1 MSSVSGF
8 PKTRRYRDY
17 HWPAVV
23 PETQVRRTLDGEDH
37 AAAREAFSDL
47 VSTSRSI
54 GDGMATYLH
63 ERIPEL
69 TSVVDEHALRADTEA
84 SCTANMDQILRLLG
98 SGARVDELVVPAPAL
113 RYAETFVHRR
123 IPLTVLLRSYRV
135 GHAYFWNVA
144 SRALNDAIG
153 PGELLGVA
161 LEASSNFMFDYI
173 DAMSDEL
180 VAAYHL
186 ERDRWVRSAAAI
198 RAETVRDVLEGRLEN
213 ERAAT
218 VRLGYEL
225 RRTHVGLI
233 LAGEPETN
241 LSLRGS
247 SLEREAV
254 EVAAILGCGDPLL
267 VPAGAAVLWAWCG
280 TFDPP
285 SPEALSRVERH
296 RPSSGVRMAVGRPGF
311 GLEGFRVTHLEAGHA
326 SRFWDLGGG
335 ATATSYRSIELVS
348 LLASDIGRAR
358 RFVLS
363 ELGPLADQ
371 ADGAARLRSTL
382 LGFLANG
389 CSHVRAAPELHMHQ
403 NTVYNHVRRAEELL
417 GGSVTERR
425 VELQAALI
433 LAETLGPE
441 VLPVA

>member
-1 MSSVSGF
+1 
-8 PKTRRYRDY
+8 
-17 HWPAVV
+17 VV
-23 PETQVRRTLDGEDH
+23 GVTQVRRTLDGEDH
-37 AAAREAFSDL
+37 AAAREAFLGL
-47 VSTSRSI
+47 VPESQLI
-54 GDGMATYLH
+54 GDGMAAYLH

-98 SGARVDELVVPAPAL
+98 RGARVDELVVPAPAL
-113 RYAETFVHRR
+113 RYAEAFVHRR

-153 PGELLGVA
+153 PGELRGAA

-180 VAAYHL
+180 VAAYHV

-198 RAETVRDVLEGRLEN
+198 RAETVRDVLDGRLEN
-213 ERAAT
+213 ERAASI
-218 VRLGYEL
+218 RLGYGL

-233 LAGEPETN
+233 LAGEPETP
-241 LSLRGS
+241 LGVGGGE
-247 SLEREAV
+247 LEREAI
-254 EVAAILGCGDPLL
+254 EVAAILGCSDPLL
-267 VPAGAAVLWAWCG
+267 IPAGAAVLWAWCG
-280 TFDPP
+280 TFDAP
-285 SPEALSRVERH
+285 SPFAFGRVERH
-296 RPSSGVRMAVGRPGF
+296 RPCPGVRMAVGRPAF
-311 GLEGFRVTHLEAGHA
+311 GVEGFRVTHVEAGHA

-335 ATATSYRSIELVS
+335 TATSYRSVELVS
-348 LLASDIGRAR
+348 LLASDLDRAR
-358 RFVLS
+358 RFVRN

-371 ADGAARLRSTL
+371 SDSAARLRSTL

-441 VLPVA
+441 VLPAE

>member
-1 MSSVSGF
+1 M
-8 PKTRRYRDY
+8 
-17 HWPAVV
+17 
-23 PETQVRRTLDGEDH
+23 
-37 AAAREAFSDL
+37 AA
-47 VSTSRSI
+47 
-54 GDGMATYLH
+54 YLH

-98 SGARVDELVVPAPAL
+98 RGARVDELVVPAPAL
-113 RYAETFVHRR
+113 RYAEAFVHRR

-153 PGELLGVA
+153 PGELRGAA
-161 LEASSNFMFDYI
+161 LEAASNFMFDYI

-180 VAAYHL
+180 VAAYHV

-198 RAETVRDVLEGRLEN
+198 RAETVRDVLDGRLESN
-213 ERAAT
+213 RAASI
-218 VRLGYEL
+218 RLGYEL

-233 LAGEPETN
+233 LAGEPETPLGVGN
-241 LSLRGS
+241 GD
-247 SLEREAV
+247 LEREAI
-254 EVAAILGCGDPLL
+254 EVAATLGCSDPLL

-285 SPEALSRVERH
+285 SPYAFRRVERH
-296 RPSSGVRMAVGRPGF
+296 RPAPGVRMAVGRPAF
-311 GLEGFRVTHLEAGHA
+311 GVDGFRVTHVEAGHA

-335 ATATSYRSIELVS
+335 GTATSYRSVELVS
-348 LLASDIGRAR
+348 LLASDLERAR
-358 RFVLS
+358 RFVRN
-363 ELGPLADQ
+363 ELGPLADRS
-371 ADGAARLRSTL
+371 DSAARLRSTL

-417 GGSVTERR
+417 GGSVTDRR
-425 VELQAALI
+425 VEVQAALI

-441 VLPVA
+441 VLAAE

>member
-1 MSSVSGF
+1 
-8 PKTRRYRDY
+8 
-17 HWPAVV
+17 VV
-23 PETQVRRTLDGEDH
+23 PSTQVRRTLDGEDH

-47 VSTSRSI
+47 VSASQSI
-54 GDGMATYLH
+54 GDGMAGYLH
-63 ERIPEL
+63 KRIPEL

-84 SCTANMDQILRLLG
+84 SCTANMDQILRMLG
-98 SGARVDELVVPAPAL
+98 RGARADELIVPAPAL
-113 RYAETFVHRR
+113 RYAEALVHRR
-123 IPLTVLLRSYRV
+123 IALTVLLRAYRV

-144 SRALNDAIG
+144 SRTLNEAIG
-153 PGELLGVA
+153 PGDLRGAA

-173 DAMSDEL
+173 DAISDQL
-180 VAAYHL
+180 VAAYHV

-198 RAETVRDVLEGRLEN
+198 RAETVRDLLDGRFEN
-213 ERAAT
+213 ERAASI
-218 VRLGYEL
+218 RLGYEL

-233 LAGEPETN
+233 LAGESEN
-241 LSLRGS
+241 RLSLGAGD
-247 SLEREAV
+247 LEREAI
-254 EVAAILGCGDPLL
+254 EVAAMLGCGDPLL

-285 SPEALSRVERH
+285 SPYALARVERH
-296 RPSSGVRMAVGRPGF
+296 RPSPGARMAVGSPAF
-311 GLEGFRVTHLEAGHA
+311 GVEGFRVTHVEAGHA
-326 SRFWDLGGG
+326 SRFWDVAGSG
-335 ATATSYRSIELVS
+335 TTTSYRSVELVS
-348 LLASDIGRAR
+348 LLASDLDRAR
-358 RFVLS
+358 RFALS
-363 ELGPLADQ
+363 ELGPLAEQTDS
-371 ADGAARLRSTL
+371 AARLRSTL

-441 VLPVA
+441 VLPAG

>member
-1 MSSVSGF
+1 
-8 PKTRRYRDY
+8 
-17 HWPAVV
+17 VV
-23 PETQVRRTLDGEDH
+23 PETQVRRTLDGEDLSP
-37 AAAREAFSDL
+37 AREAFSDL
-47 VSTSRSI
+47 VSASHSI

-84 SCTANMDQILRLLG
+84 SCTANIDQIMRLLG
-98 SGARVDELVVPAPAL
+98 RGARVDEVIVPAPAL
-113 RYAETFVHRR
+113 RYAEALVHRR
-123 IPLTVLLRSYRV
+123 IPLTVLLRAYRV
-135 GHAYFWNVA
+135 GHGYFWNVA
-144 SRALNDAIG
+144 SRAVNDAIG
-153 PGELLGVA
+153 PGELRGAA

-180 VAAYHL
+180 VAAYHA

-198 RAETVRDVLEGRLEN
+198 RAETVRDLLDGRLEN
-213 ERAAT
+213 ERAASI
-218 VRLGYEL
+218 RLGYEL

-233 LAGEPETN
+233 LAGEPETQVG
-241 LSLRGS
+241 RGGGD
-247 SLEREAV
+247 LEREAV

-285 SPEALSRVERH
+285 SPRAFARVEQH
-296 RPSSGVRMAVGRPGF
+296 RPRPGVRMAVGRPAF
-311 GLEGFRVTHLEAGHA
+311 GVEGFRVTHVEAGHA
-326 SRFWDLGGG
+326 SRFWDLNGTGSG
-335 ATATSYRSIELVS
+335 TTTSYRSVELVS
-348 LLASDIGRAR
+348 LLASDLNRAR

-363 ELGPLADQ
+363 ELGPLAERS
-371 ADGAARLRSTL
+371 DGAARLRSTL
-382 LGFLANG
+382 LGFLAHG

-425 VELQAALI
+425 VELQAALT
-433 LAETLGPE
+433 LAETLGSE
-441 VLPVA
+441 VLPAA

>member
-1 MSSVSGF
+1 M
-8 PKTRRYRDY
+8 K
-17 HWPAVV
+17 
-23 PETQVRRTLDGEDH
+23 RTLDAEDQ
-37 AAAREAFSDL
+37 AAAREAFLDL
-47 VSTSRSI
+47 VPTSQSI

-98 SGARVDELVVPAPAL
+98 RGARADELIVPAPAL
-113 RYAETFVHRR
+113 RYAEALVHRR
-123 IPLTVLLRSYRV
+123 IALTVLLRAYRV

-144 SRALNDAIG
+144 SRRLNDTIG
-153 PGELLGVA
+153 PGELRGAA

-180 VAAYHL
+180 VAAYHV

-198 RAETVRDVLEGRLEN
+198 RAETVRDVLDGRLDH
-213 ERAAT
+213 ERAASI
-218 VRLGYEL
+218 RLGYEL

-233 LAGEPETN
+233 LAGEPETH
-241 LSLRGS
+241 RGLGGGN
-247 SLEREAV
+247 LEREAV

-285 SPEALSRVERH
+285 SAHALGRVEQH
-296 RPSSGVRMAVGRPGF
+296 RPCPGVRMAVGRPAF
-311 GLEGFRVTHLEAGHA
+311 GVEGFRVTHVEAGHA
-326 SRFWDLGGG
+326 SRFWDVGGTG
-335 ATATSYRSIELVS
+335 TTTSYRSVELVS
-348 LLASDIGRAR
+348 LLASDLDRAR

-371 ADGAARLRSTL
+371 AESAARLRSTL

-425 VELQAALI
+425 VELQAALV

-441 VLPVA
+441 VLPA